1 MTRLQGAL
9 RKTLEED
16 HERVHLQVKDKEV
29 KLKTMERE
37 KEDTAVHL
45 YEVQQNL
52 AEMHLTLE
60 QTHQNY
66 NLIQKL
72 R

>member
-1 MTRLQGAL
+1 MARLQSAL
-9 RKTLEED
+9 KKTLEED
-16 HERVHLQVKDKEV
+16 HERVHLQ
-29 KLKTMERE
+29 LQE
-37 KEDTAVHL
+37 KEGRLKKLDKGKEDIAVEL

-52 AEMHLTLE
+52 AEMHLNLE
-60 QTHQNY
+60 QAHQNY

>member
-29 KLKTMERE
+29 KLKTSGKRE
-37 KEDTAVHL
+37 GGHRCAPLRSTA
-45 YEVQQNL
+45 
-52 AEMHLTLE
+52 
-60 QTHQNY
+60 
-66 NLIQKL
+66 KPC
-72 R
+72 